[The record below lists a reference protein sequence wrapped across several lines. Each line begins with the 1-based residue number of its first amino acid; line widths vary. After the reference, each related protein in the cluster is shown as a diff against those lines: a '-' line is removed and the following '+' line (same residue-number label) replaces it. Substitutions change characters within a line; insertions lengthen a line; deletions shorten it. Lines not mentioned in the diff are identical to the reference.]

1 MPSPWRDCPDSER
14 AKVHEI
20 NLAIGDMANPCELA
34 EILAVPIDHLW
45 ARQVASG
52 GGVMLNDF
60 YLPLN
65 KEVVRRIAAGKKKT
79 ARPKAGKRKIARPK
93 TRKRRSS
100 K

>member
-14 AKVHEI
+14 EKVHEI
-20 NLAIGDMANPCELA
+20 NLAIKDMANPCELA
-34 EILAVPIDHLW
+34 QILGVPIDHLW
-45 ARQVASG
+45 ARPVPAG
-52 GGVMLNDF
+52 DRGMLNDF

-65 KEVVRRIAAGKKKT
+65 MRVVRRIAGKK
-79 ARPKAGKRKIARPK
+79 ARPK